1 GKREPG
7 AVSGCP
13 LADAA
18 NRAADGESARC
29 QGRVSLA
36 SYRPRQ
42 QVRIVEGET
51 MSTMRRWAATLVAA
65 AAAGL
70 LGSGPAW
77 GATAQAGTI
86 TEIRSAAGAAK
97 CVGLADNGSTA

>member
-1 GKREPG
+1 
-7 AVSGCP
+7 
-13 LADAA
+13 
-18 NRAADGESARC
+18 
-29 QGRVSLA
+29 
-36 SYRPRQ
+36 
-42 QVRIVEGET
+42 

-97 CVGLADNGSTA
+97 CVGLADNGSTANGTRLVLWDCHGHADQQWFRTT